1 MDAHEPLDALTLA
14 AALDAWEADPDAY
27 AGTLWEAFEAL
38 CPAEAQLLFQLAQG
52 AWYGGQESDAVLRLV
67 ELGLVQQTA
76 RLTPMGRRVL
86 ASSRGRAPARRARG
100 VRR

>member
-1 MDAHEPLDALTLA
+1 MERQSLDALTLA

-27 AGTLWEAFEAL
+27 SGTLWEAFQAL

-52 AWYGGQESDAVLRLV
+52 AWYDDDDTRAVERLV
-67 ELGLVQQTA
+67 ELGLVQRTA

-86 ASSRGRAPARRARG
+86 ASSRGKPRARRAGSAYGR
-100 VRR
+100 